1 LLDPDEASREP
12 AESVLSII
20 VGHRESTGWRGA
32 SRKRYR
38 LHKAFPVTTP
48 VLTMAG
54 VGRAYE
60 PGHWI
65 FRHLD
70 LRVAPGER
78 VALLGPSGSGK
89 STLLNLVAGL
99 DRADEGAV
107 AVAGQALES
116 LDESARAAVRRRSI
130 GFVFQAFHLVAHL
143 AVWQNVAIPL
153 LLLGVAADTARGRAE
168 GMLDSLGL
176 GARSRSLPT
185 TLSGGEQQRVALARA
200 LVHEP
205 ALILADEPTGNL
217 DPETAAVALSLID
230 RQTRSRN
237 ASLVLVTHS
246 AQAAAIADRRLRLTP
261 TALIDVAQGST
272 SA

>member
-1 LLDPDEASREP
+1 MTA
-12 AESVLSII
+12 
-20 VGHRESTGWRGA
+20 
-32 SRKRYR
+32 
-38 LHKAFPVTTP
+38 P
-48 VLTMAG
+48 VLTLAG

-70 LRVAPGER
+70 LRVEPGER

-99 DRADEGAV
+99 DRADEGTV
-107 AVAGQALES
+107 AVAGQALET
-116 LDESARAAVRRRSI
+116 LDESARALVRRQSI

-143 AVWQNVAIPL
+143 VLWQNVAIPL
-153 LLLGVAADTARGRAE
+153 LLQGVSAEIARDRAE
-168 GMLDSLGL
+168 AVLDSLGL
-176 GARSRSLPT
+176 GGRSRSLPT

-217 DPETAAVALSLID
+217 DPETAAVALALID
-230 RQTRSRN
+230 RQTRTRN
-237 ASLVLVTHS
+237 AALVLVTHS
-246 AQAAAIADRRLRLTP
+246 TQAAAIADRRLRLTP
-261 TALIDVAQGST
+261 SALVDAAAGAT